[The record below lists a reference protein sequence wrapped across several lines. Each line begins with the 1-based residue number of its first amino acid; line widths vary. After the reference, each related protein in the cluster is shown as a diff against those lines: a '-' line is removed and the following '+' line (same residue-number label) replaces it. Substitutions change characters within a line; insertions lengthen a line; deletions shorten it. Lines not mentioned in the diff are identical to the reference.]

1 MDQIES
7 LIPRQVVDEVIDEV
21 GITPIDASIRE
32 MKKIADELEKRT
44 GVRFLRMEMG
54 IPGLPPNPIG
64 LRAEIAA
71 LERRVASRYPPIHG
85 IAALKREAA
94 RFIKNFMDV
103 EVSPECIVPTVGA
116 MQASFAAFIAVNRCH
131 DQRNT
136 TLLLHPGFPV
146 QEQQL
151 RLLGLPY
158 TSIDVYDYR
167 GAKLEEALRRIL
179 DSGRISSILYS
190 NPNNPTWICLTE
202 EELSILGR
210 LCDEY
215 DVVALEDLAYFGMDF
230 RKDISRPGEPPYQN
244 TVAKYTDRW
253 IAFISASKVF
263 SYAGQRI
270 ALLAISDMLYH
281 RRYESLRAHYGTDRF
296 GHALIYGTLYALSAG
311 TAHSAQYAFA
321 AMLRACNEGEYNF
334 VEGVKPYAQKAVK
347 MKEIFL
353 HNGFEIVYD
362 RDGDEPIADGF
373 YFTLRYPGMDADELL
388 RSLLSYGISA
398 ISLKIAGSR
407 RLDGI
412 RACVSLIPE
421 RDFDELARR
430 VQMFHLSRQGCPT

>member
-1 MDQIES
+1 MDQNEP
-7 LIPRQVVDEVIDEV
+7 LIPRPLVDEVVNKV
-21 GITPIDASIRE
+21 GVAPIDASIRE
-32 MKKIADELEKRT
+32 MKMIADELERRT

-54 IPGLPPNPIG
+54 IPGLPPNDIG
-64 LRAEIAA
+64 VRAEIGA
-71 LERRVASRYPPIHG
+71 LQRNIASQYPPIHG
-85 IAALKREAA
+85 IPIFKKEAA
-94 RFIKNFMDV
+94 RFIKNFMGV
-103 EVSPECIVPTVGA
+103 EVSPKCIVPTVGA

-131 DQRNT
+131 AQRRT

-151 RLLGLPY
+151 RILGLPY
-158 TSIDVYDYR
+158 TSIDVYDHR
-167 GAKLEEALRRIL
+167 GAKLEQALRRIL
-179 DSGRISSILYS
+179 DSGSISCILYS
-190 NPNNPTWICLTE
+190 NPNNPSWICLTE
-202 EELSILGR
+202 EELAIIAR

-215 DVVALEDLAYFGMDF
+215 DVIALEDLAYFGMDF
-230 RKDISRPGEPPYQN
+230 RKDISRPGEPPYQS
-244 TVAKYTDRW
+244 TIARYTDRW

-270 ALLAISDMLYH
+270 ALLAVSDALYH
-281 RRYESLRAHYGTDRF
+281 RQYEALRAHYGTDRF

-321 AMLRACNEGEYNF
+321 EMLRACNEGRYNF
-334 VEGVKPYAQKAVK
+334 VEGVKPYALKAKK

-353 HNGFEIVYD
+353 RNGFEIVYD
-362 RDGDEPIADGF
+362 RDGDQPIADGF
-373 YFTLRYPGMDADELL
+373 YFTLRYPGVDADELL

-421 RDFDELARR
+421 REFDELARR